1 METKKYAIR
10 LQFILLCLVTSYP
23 FSGMAEPL
31 RLTPED
37 VVGDSDDGFGMPLT
51 EMRKQMDEYWT
62 TGEINKFY
70 KGGEMLCS
78 GLGRKMT
85 TETALKNYVE
95 TCVYV
100 LSHADTTSKYP
111 YGVNVLIPK
120 KARIAIHL
128 TTGDYL
134 HRLSQDEYRK
144 ARPAVIETV
153 TKLMAALRSEQKAG
167 PPVFTLPTA
176 DPAKFGTEGEAF
188 DRALAELREQQRM
201 QLAAGA
207 AIASHKELPEYL
219 RKIETNFVTFVEQ
232 EYRRFPPEKD
242 EMETII
248 TRAGL
253 PKEATERL
261 QKLIPR

>member
-31 RLTPED
+31 RLTPEGP
-37 VVGDSDDGFGMPLT
+37 VGNPNDGFGMPLA
-51 EMRKQMDEYWT
+51 EMRKQMDDYWT
-62 TGEINKFY
+62 AGEINKFY
-70 KGGEMLCS
+70 RSGEELCS
-78 GLGRKMT
+78 GLKRNKMT
-85 TETALKNYVE
+85 EADIKYYVE
-95 TCVYV
+95 TCIYV

-111 YGVNVLIPK
+111 YGANVLVPR
-120 KARIAIHL
+120 KARIAIL
-128 TTGDYL
+128 FVGGEYL
-134 HRLSQDEYRK
+134 NRLPEDEYRK
-144 ARPAVIETV
+144 ARPAMVETV
-153 TKLMAALRSEQKAG
+153 TKLMAALRREQKAG

-176 DPAKFGTEGEAF
+176 DPSKFGTEGEAF

-201 QLAAGA
+201 QNVTGA
-207 AIASHKELPEYL
+207 AISNHKELPEYL
-219 RKIETNFVTFVEQ
+219 RKIEANFVTFVEQ

-248 TRAGL
+248 ARAAL

-261 QKLIPR
+261 KKLIPR